1 VARHPI
7 RKTTLT
13 DLGAF
18 RGPRITPRIAW
29 VLALLWLIVGLT
41 STAVGQWAP
50 LKAARQQFKILY
62 NQGKYA
68 DLSTSKPITLAT
80 TQALLAKDGA
90 LLAYVVWNKSAFTC
104 VV

>member
-1 VARHPI
+1 M
-7 RKTTLT
+7 
-13 DLGAF
+13 
-18 RGPRITPRIAW
+18 
-29 VLALLWLIVGLT
+29 
-41 STAVGQWAP
+41 

-104 VV
+104 IV